1 MDPRRAIT
9 RVAIAVASGIAAYLL
24 VASRVPA
31 SAAALIGW
39 DFAGV
44 VLAIL
49 SWALI
54 ATADAKATRARA
66 SSEDPGRTLVYV
78 IIVLTSSAS
87 LLAATILVRS
97 AHALTPGLSHAV
109 AALCLTAV
117 ALSWTLTHTAFVFRY
132 AHLYYREDSEGVGG
146 VTMPGERPPAYFDF
160 AYFAFTIGMC
170 FQVSDVCVTSPQIRR
185 AVLLHAVISFAYN
198 SAILAFVL
206 NLVFG
211 MAA

>member
-1 MDPRRAIT
+1 MNPRHAVS
-9 RVAIAVASGIAAYLL
+9 RVGIAVGCGVVGYLA

-31 SAAALIGW
+31 TAAALIGW
-39 DFAGV
+39 DLAGV
-44 VLAIL
+44 VLTLL
-49 SWALI
+49 SWAVI
-54 ATADAKATRARA
+54 VTADAPATRQRA
-66 SSEDPGRTLVYV
+66 SVEDPGRTLVYV
-78 IIVLTSSAS
+78 IVLITSSAS

-97 AHALTPGLSHAV
+97 AHALAPGLSHAV

-117 ALSWTLTHTAFVFRY
+117 ALAWTLTHTAFVFRY
-132 AHLYYREDSEGVGG
+132 AHLYYREDAEGVGG
-146 VTMPGERPPAYFDF
+146 VTLPGDLPPAYIDF